1 VCLYSNILNA
11 FHIVEYGKSKFYLTF
26 LFLKKNRIEYYE
38 HLNEVRN
45 KGDYKQWIKFFLR
58 AISESAK
65 DAYEKIKQI
74 SGLIEKDRNLIT
86 SNKLGTT
93 AMKVYEYLLINP
105 IVEIQK
111 TADGMAMSFNTVA
124 TAISKLSDWG
134 ILQQTAGKQRYRI
147 FTYEAYLEI
156 LKEGT

>member
-1 VCLYSNILNA
+1 
-11 FHIVEYGKSKFYLTF
+11 
-26 LFLKKNRIEYYE
+26 
-38 HLNEVRN
+38 
-45 KGDYKQWIKFFLR
+45 
-58 AISESAK
+58 
-65 DAYEKIKQI
+65 
-74 SGLIEKDRNLIT
+74 
-86 SNKLGTT
+86 
-93 AMKVYEYLLINP
+93 MKVYEYLLINP

-124 TAISKLSDWG
+124 SAISKLSDWG